1 MIFMEFCAKPG
12 ARLAIGEAAAVS
24 DGMSVKENG
33 MQAGNRLKR
42 RVAAGEQVYGAW
54 ISTGSTANT
63 ELLAAAGYDFLI
75 IDQEH
80 GAASIETAIEMMRAC
95 IVGGAEP
102 IVRVPWNDQVYLK
115 RILDAGAVSVM
126 IPMVENEEEA
136 KAAVAASLYPP
147 YGRRGYAAPAMRCS
161 GYGRDADYRAN
172 WHEHLF
178 LIAQIE
184 SAGAAERA
192 ESIARVDG
200 VDMVLIGVNDMA
212 GTIGRLEQLDHP
224 DVRALVEM
232 TEANLKKVGKPYG
245 TVPSAARTPEQLFA
259 EGYALVAG
267 AGDVPLLAAAARA
280 DLARVRGGAA
290 LLDRPA
296 GPYG

>member
-1 MIFMEFCAKPG
+1 
-12 ARLAIGEAAAVS
+12 
-24 DGMSVKENG
+24 

-42 RVAAGEQVYGAW
+42 RIAAGERLYGAW

-63 ELLAAAGYDFLI
+63 ELLASAGYDFLV

-95 IVGGAEP
+95 IVGGADP

-115 RILDAGAVSVM
+115 RILDAGATSVM
-126 IPMVENEEEA
+126 IPMIENEQEA

-147 YGRRGYAAPAMRCS
+147 YGRRGYAAPALRCS
-161 GYGRDADYRAN
+161 GYGKDAGYRAN
-172 WHEHLF
+172 WHENLF

-212 GTIGRLEQLDHP
+212 GTIGKLEQLADP
-224 DVRALVEM
+224 EVRALVAM
-232 TEANLKKVGKPYG
+232 AEANLKKVGKPYG

-280 DLARVRGGAA
+280 DLARVRGGAS
-290 LLDRPA
+290 LPERPT